1 VFELL
6 VGPHSHEPSIDHLLR
21 ADPEAN
27 PKRTGR
33 EANDT
38 TGLKEDKVNVLKT
51 DLCDLLGVELPIS
64 QAPIGGA
71 TSTTVGMEPTW
82 LRQETDIRDRR

>member
-1 VFELL
+1 
-6 VGPHSHEPSIDHLLR
+6 
-21 ADPEAN
+21 
-27 PKRTGR
+27 
-33 EANDT
+33 
-38 TGLKEDKVNVLKT
+38 LKEDKVNVLKT

-71 TSTTVGMEPTW
+71 TSPTVGMEPTW